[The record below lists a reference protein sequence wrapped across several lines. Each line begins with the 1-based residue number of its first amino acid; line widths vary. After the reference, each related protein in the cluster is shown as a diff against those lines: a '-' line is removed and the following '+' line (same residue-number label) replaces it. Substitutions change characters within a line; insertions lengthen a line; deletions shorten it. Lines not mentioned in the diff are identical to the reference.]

1 MVARIGD
8 RVGIEV
14 CVLTA
19 GGGASRVGNAKNGG
33 EGGMRRMARAAI
45 AGAALI
51 AALGY
56 TGALAPAGGLGPGAA
71 LAQEATARGKFR
83 IGFQYY
89 NRGLHVAAEKMLSE
103 GLELDSENPEA
114 HFYLA
119 ESLRKLGQFAEA
131 VAHYRRSVELD
142 PDGAKAEEARL
153 IMEGVLEER
162 AAIVAARAEE
172 EGRMRDQAQAVM
184 LEVEAEIGAL
194 SLRIDEIAGRLDRLV
209 ATLDARL
216 GNLERELGTA
226 P

>member
-89 NRGLHVAAEKMLSE
+89 NRGLHVAAAKMLSE

-114 HFYLA
+114 TSTSPNRSA
-119 ESLRKLGQFAEA
+119 NWASSP
-131 VAHYRRSVELD
+131 RRW
-142 PDGAKAEEARL
+142 R
-153 IMEGVLEER
+153 I
-162 AAIVAARAEE
+162 IAAR
-172 EGRMRDQAQAVM
+172 
-184 LEVEAEIGAL
+184 
-194 SLRIDEIAGRLDRLV
+194 SSS
-209 ATLDARL
+209 TP
-216 GNLERELGTA
+216 TA
-226 P
+226 PRPRRRA